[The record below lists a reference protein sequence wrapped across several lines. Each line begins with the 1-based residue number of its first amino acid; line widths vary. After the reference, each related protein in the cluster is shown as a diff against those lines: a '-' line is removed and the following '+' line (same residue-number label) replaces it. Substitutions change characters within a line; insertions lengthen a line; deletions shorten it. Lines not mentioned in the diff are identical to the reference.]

1 MDKKMTI
8 SDLKKVKVSGGHE
21 SSEVEN
27 VLSGHGLNCMDRRSM
42 VDFVKEYREPDVC
55 WGKEVFISFY
65 AFDPAQGKLRRK
77 RIKLNRELRLIEGR
91 REQREYVRGV
101 MNRLRE
107 ELRNGWNP
115 WIMQQGDGLVYVRWE
130 DACSR
135 YKEYLAKQLSEH
147 NMREESVTSY
157 LSYLRVMMRWIDE
170 ERRNVRYAYQFD
182 KRLVDSFL
190 DYVYLDR
197 DNSIQTR
204 NNYLAWIKS
213 FTQYLL
219 RKSYIKEDPTAQIPR
234 MKLRRKQKNRDVIPP
249 EILIR
254 IREFLE
260 KRNRHFLLACQL
272 LHYLFVRPHELAL
285 LRIEDFSLK
294 DRTLRIHWDVAKNW
308 QEAVVTLPVH
318 VIHLMLDLEIFKHPG
333 SDYLFSDGFRPGREW
348 KSEKQFRDYWARV
361 RKELG
366 FSDRYKF
373 YSLKDTGI
381 TNMLRANT
389 DVLSV
394 RDQAR
399 HSSILITDMYT
410 PKDVKKANEL
420 LMNYKGEL

>member
-1 MDKKMTI
+1 MDKKMTLPK
-8 SDLKKVKVSGGHE
+8 LKNVKVSGGGTSPEGRDVPQGTGNGNAHQRA
-21 SSEVEN
+21 VT
-27 VLSGHGLNCMDRRSM
+27 DRL
-42 VDFVKEYREPDVC
+42 KEYREPEVC
-55 WGKEVFISFY
+55 WGKEVFVSFY
-65 AFDPAQGKLRRK
+65 AFDPEQGKLRRK
-77 RIKLNRELRLIEGR
+77 RIKLNRELKAIEGR
-91 REQREYVRGV
+91 RAQKEYVSGV
-101 MNRLRE
+101 CARIRE
-107 ELRNGWNP
+107 ELRAGWNP
-115 WIMQQGDGLVYVRWE
+115 WMQQAEGLVYVRWE
-130 DACSR
+130 DACQR
-135 YKEYLAKQLSEH
+135 YKEYLGKQLSEH

-157 LSYLRVMMRWIDE
+157 LSYLRVMQRWIAG
-170 ERRNVRYAYQFD
+170 ERRNVHYAYQFN
-182 KRLVDSFL
+182 KQLVDQFL
-190 DYVYLDR
+190 DYIYLDR

-204 NNYLAWIKS
+204 NNYLSWIKS
-213 FTQYLL
+213 FAQYLL

-234 MKLRRKQKNRDVIPP
+234 MKLRQRQKNRDVIPP
-249 EILIR
+249 EVLR
-254 IREFLE
+254 KIREFLE

-318 VIHLMLDLEIFKHPG
+318 VIHLMLDLDIFSHPG
-333 SDYLFSDGFRPGREW
+333 SDYLFSEGFRPGREW
-348 KSEKQFRDYWARV
+348 KSEKQFRDYWTRVV

-420 LMNYKGEL
+420 LTHYKGEL

>member
-1 MDKKMTI
+1 MTF
-8 SDLKKVKVSGGHE
+8 SDLKNVKNSTV
-21 SSEVEN
+21 
-27 VLSGHGLNCMDRRSM
+27 DR
-42 VDFVKEYREPDVC
+42 VKEYRGPEVC
-55 WGKEVFISFY
+55 WGKEVFVSFY
-65 AFDPAQGKLRRK
+65 AFDPEQGKLRRK
-77 RIKLNRELRLIEGR
+77 RIKLNRELRSIEGR
-91 REQREYVRGV
+91 RAQKEYVNGV
-101 MNRLRE
+101 LDRIRE
-107 ELRNGWNP
+107 ELKSGWNP
-115 WIMQQGDGLVYVRWE
+115 WMSQAGEGLVYARWE

-135 YKEYLAKQLSEH
+135 YKEYLGKQLSEH

-157 LSYLRVMMRWIDE
+157 LSYLRVMTRWIGDE
-170 ERRNVRYAYQFD
+170 HRNVHYAYQFN
-182 KRLVDSFL
+182 KQLVDQFL
-190 DYVYLDR
+190 DYIYLDR

-204 NNYLAWIKS
+204 NNYLSWIKS
-213 FTQYLL
+213 FAQYLL
-219 RKSYIKEDPTAQIPR
+219 RKSYIKEDPTAQVPR
-234 MKLRRKQKNRDVIPP
+234 MKLKSKGKNRDVIPADV
-249 EILIR
+249 LVR
-254 IREFLE
+254 IRQFLE

-285 LRIEDFSLK
+285 LKIEDFSLR

-308 QEAVVTLPVH
+308 QEAVVMLPVH
-318 VIHLMLDLEIFKHPG
+318 VIHLMLDLEVFKHPG
-333 SDYLFSDGFRPGREW
+333 SDYLFSEGFRPGREW
-348 KSEKQFRDYWARV
+348 KSEKQFRDYWTRVV

-420 LMNYKGEL
+420 LTNYKGDL

>member
-1 MDKKMTI
+1 MTF
-8 SDLKKVKVSGGHE
+8 SDLKNVKDSTV
-21 SSEVEN
+21 
-27 VLSGHGLNCMDRRSM
+27 DR
-42 VDFVKEYREPDVC
+42 VKEYRGPEVC
-55 WGKEVFISFY
+55 WGKEVFVSFY
-65 AFDPAQGKLRRK
+65 AFDPEQGKLRRK
-77 RIKLNRELRLIEGR
+77 RIKLNRELRSIEGR
-91 REQREYVRGV
+91 RAQKEYVNGV
-101 MNRLRE
+101 LDRIRE
-107 ELRNGWNP
+107 ELKSGWNP
-115 WIMQQGDGLVYVRWE
+115 WMSQAGEGLVYARWE
-130 DACSR
+130 DSCSR
-135 YKEYLAKQLSEH
+135 YKEYLGKQLSEH

-157 LSYLRVMMRWIDE
+157 LSYLRVMTRWIGDE
-170 ERRNVRYAYQFD
+170 HRNVHYAYQFN
-182 KRLVDSFL
+182 KQLVDQFL
-190 DYVYLDR
+190 DYIYLDR

-204 NNYLAWIKS
+204 NNYLSWIKS
-213 FTQYLL
+213 FAQYLL
-219 RKSYIKEDPTAQIPR
+219 RKSYIKEDPTAQVPR
-234 MKLRRKQKNRDVIPP
+234 MKLKSKGKNRDVIPADV
-249 EILIR
+249 LVR
-254 IREFLE
+254 IRQFLE

-285 LRIEDFSLK
+285 LKIEDFSLR

-318 VIHLMLDLEIFKHPG
+318 VIHLMLDLEVFKHPG
-333 SDYLFSDGFRPGREW
+333 SDYLFSEGFRPGREW
-348 KSEKQFRDYWARV
+348 KSEKQFRDYWTRVV

-410 PKDVKKANEL
+410 PKDVKQANKL
-420 LMNYKGEL
+420 LTNYRGVL

>member
-1 MDKKMTI
+1 MDKKMTFQKQTI
-8 SDLKKVKVSGGHE
+8 YRDSEGFPSDGRTV
-21 SSEVEN
+21 
-27 VLSGHGLNCMDRRSM
+27 DRIR
-42 VDFVKEYREPDVC
+42 EYREPEVC
-55 WGKEVFISFY
+55 WGKEVFVSFY
-65 AFDPAQGKLRRK
+65 AFDPEQGKLRRK
-77 RIKLNRELRLIEGR
+77 RIKLNRELAAIDGR
-91 REQREYVRGV
+91 RAQRAYVAGV
-101 MNRLRE
+101 VNRIRD
-107 ELRNGWNP
+107 ELRSGWNP
-115 WIMQQGDGLVYVRWE
+115 WMTQRSDGLVYARWE

-135 YKEYLAKQLSEH
+135 YREYLGKQLSEH

-157 LSYLRVMMRWIDE
+157 LSYLRVMIRWIE
-170 ERRNVRYAYQFD
+170 RERRNVYYAYQFD
-182 KRLVDSFL
+182 CRLVDQFL
-190 DYVYLDR
+190 DYIYIDR

-204 NNYLAWIKS
+204 NNYLSWIKS
-213 FTQYLL
+213 FAGYLL
-219 RKSYIKEDPTAQIPR
+219 RKSYIKEDPTIQIPR
-234 MKLRRKQKNRDVIPP
+234 MKIRSKGKNRDVIPQ
-249 EILIR
+249 ETLRR

-260 KRNRHFLLACQL
+260 KNNRHFLLACQL

-285 LRIEDFSLK
+285 LKVGDFSLK
-294 DRTLRIHWDVAKNW
+294 DKTLRIHWDVAKNW

-333 SDYLFSDGFRPGREW
+333 SDYLFSDGFRPGRTW
-348 KSEKQFRDYWARV
+348 KSEKQFRDYWTRVV

-366 FSDRYKF
+366 LSDRYKF

-410 PKDVKKANEL
+410 PKDVKQANKM
-420 LMNYKGEL
+420 LMNYEGEL